1 MAGRG
6 LPPGDLFDLLPEDRD
21 PDALQ
26 ALLDEHQT
34 VSDELE
40 RLRARDLELLV
51 EISALLRRSPRRRLR
66 LRRPVP
72 RIRRRDTFPRDSSGN
87 LLYLGDRVRFRG
99 TARTGPG
106 FGVIVGWSA
115 RYLRIERD
123 YPPQQRW
130 IGSRIVHRHPDL
142 TTLSQRGPNAPVFP
156 PRPLREAASSP
167 SSSSSSSSSSEIS
180 EIS

>member
-6 LPPGDLFDLLPEDRD
+6 LPPGNLFDLLPEDRD

-26 ALLDEHQT
+26 ALLDEHQA

-72 RIRRRDTFPRDSSGN
+72 RIRLREPFPRDSFGN
-87 LLYLGDRVRFRG
+87 LLYRGDRVRFRG

-106 FGVIVGWSA
+106 FGVIVGWTA

-130 IGSRIVHRHPDL
+130 IGSRIVHRHPGL
-142 TTLSQRGPNAPVFP
+142 TTLSQRGPNAPFFP
-156 PRPLREAASSP
+156 VRPEVA
-167 SSSSSSSSSSEIS
+167 SSSSSSSSSSELS